1 MRAGIGSGATV
12 TDKPKTSGA
21 KKGGIA
27 AAAVLLIAT
36 PLVVRWEGVKTETY
50 LDPIGIPTV
59 CIGQTG
65 PNIRLGQRFSEQEC
79 FRMLDVELRQKA
91 AQLDRCIQTP
101 LYPHEAAAV
110 LDLAYNV
117 GVSAV
122 CRSTMVRQINA
133 GAPASVWCSQLDRW
147 IIAGGRKWNGLID
160 RRADARA
167 ICEGR
172 A

>member
-1 MRAGIGSGATV
+1 M

-21 KKGGIA
+21 AKGGIA

-36 PLVVRWEGVKTETY
+36 PLVIRWEGVKTETY

-79 FRMLDVELRQKA
+79 FRMLDAELRQKA

-101 LYPHEAAAV
+101 LYPHEAAA
-110 LDLAYNV
+110 DLK
-117 GVSAV
+117 
-122 CRSTMVRQINA
+122 QLA
-133 GAPASVWCSQLDRW
+133 GRPHKPFA
-147 IIAGGRKWNGLID
+147 AGS
-160 RRADARA
+160 
-167 ICEGR
+167 CPQT
-172 A
+172 

>member
-1 MRAGIGSGATV
+1 MTNA
-12 TDKPKTSGA
+12 KPKVSGA

-36 PLVVRWEGVKTETY
+36 PLVIRWEGVKTQAY

-65 PNIRLGQRFSEQEC
+65 PAIRLGQSFSEQAC
-79 FRMLDVELRQKA
+79 FAMLDLALRQKA
-91 AQLDRCIQTP
+91 AQLDACVRVP
-101 LYPHEAAAV
+101 LYPWEAAAV

-133 GAPASVWCSQLDRW
+133 GLPAATWCAQLDRW
-147 IIAGGRKWNGLID
+147 VIAGGRKWNGLIN

-167 ICEGR
+167 ICEGK

>member
-1 MRAGIGSGATV
+1 MTTA
-12 TDKPKTSGA
+12 KPKRGAA

-27 AAAVLLIAT
+27 TAAVLLIAT
-36 PLVVRWEGVKTETY
+36 PLVIKWEGVKTEAY
-50 LDPIGIPTV
+50 IDPVGIPTV

-65 PNIRLGQRFSEQEC
+65 PHIRMGQRFSEQEC
-79 FRMLDVELRQKA
+79 FAMLDAELRAKA
-91 AQLDRCIQTP
+91 AQLDRCVSAP
-101 LYPHEAAAV
+101 LAPHEAAAV

-133 GAPASVWCSQLDRW
+133 GAPASTWCRQLDRW
-147 IIAGGRKWNGLID
+147 VIAGGRRWNGLIN

-167 ICEGR
+167 ICEGS